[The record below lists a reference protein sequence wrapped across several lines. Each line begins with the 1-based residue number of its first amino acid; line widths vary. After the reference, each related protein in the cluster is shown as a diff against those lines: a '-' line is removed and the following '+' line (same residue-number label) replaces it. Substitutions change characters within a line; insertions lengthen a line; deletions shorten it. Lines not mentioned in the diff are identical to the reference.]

1 VILES
6 SGGVRGHELVGVKV
20 SVAGGRGGGYW
31 RGLAGRGWSRGGR
44 RWAVRRK
51 GGRRR
56 RSSVRW
62 GRGLVRAVS
71 RSDSV
76 VSPVTATAS
85 HAIIDRS
92 GFPFVV
98 AGLVVRLDVERL
110 GRGRGG

>member
-6 SGGVRGHELVGVKV
+6 SRGVRGDEPVGVKV
-20 SVAGGRGGGYW
+20 SVAGGRGRHC
-31 RGLAGRGWSRGGR
+31 RGLAGRGWSRGGK
-44 RWAVRRK
+44 RWAVSRK

-98 AGLVVRLDVERL
+98 AGLVVCLDVEGLSR
-110 GRGRGG
+110 GRGR